1 MCVDNNYLDIVKKLN
16 YVPVGLKNKNFSN
29 EWITDNSLINIS
41 EKNPYYGEYTF
52 YYWYWK
58 NILKKKKKDEWVGF
72 CSYRELWG
80 EHKNIK
86 DKKSIKSLLKYL
98 PKEWENYESIIGE
111 PIFLKR
117 PKISKILKKGKI
129 ALIRNYKE
137 VFKSKYSIR
146 LQFDMFHGNGF
157 LDKAIKLL
165 PEKDLHDFYNY
176 VRNQSSFNQGNMF
189 VSKSTEVI
197 DSYFKDVFAWLEKCE
212 KIFGFD
218 MKDYN
223 KIRMYTF
230 LAERFLPYWF
240 KKYTKS
246 LEWPVIYCDINKE
259 ISKF

>member
-146 LQFDMFHGNGF
+146 LQFDMFHGNGV
-157 LDKAIKLL
+157 LDKAIELL
-165 PEKDLHDFYNY
+165 SDKDKQDFKNYIINNTSYNK
-176 VRNQSSFNQGNMF
+176 GNMF
-189 VSKSTEVI
+189 ICKSKKIINEYYKTIFE
-197 DSYFKDVFAWLEKCE
+197 WLNDCE

-218 MKDYN
+218 LDGYGKARVYA
-223 KIRMYTF
+223 F

-240 KKYTKS
+240 NKYVKT
-246 LEWPVIYCDINKE
+246 LEWPIIFNDLTSEINK
-259 ISKF
+259 